1 MKPAKP
7 HTLLLALC
15 LSLGTPLALAATDL
29 NDQRAPGTQSHD
41 DGHMDGQGDATG
53 SGTPGDSMGTGD
65 GGTDDNGRTTPE
77 VTVPTVAREPAVM
90 ALVIAVQARAVEA
103 AARPVADQD
112 QVPAVN

>member
-15 LSLGTPLALAATDL
+15 LSLGAPLALAATDL

-41 DGHMDGQGDATG
+41 NGHMNGQGDATG

-65 GGTDDNGRTTPE
+65 GGTDDNGTDNTGGDG
-77 VTVPTVAREPAVM
+77 TNSSSGTGSNGSGDSGTGSGSGSSGSAGSGSGSGSGS
-90 ALVIAVQARAVEA
+90 
-103 AARPVADQD
+103 
-112 QVPAVN
+112 